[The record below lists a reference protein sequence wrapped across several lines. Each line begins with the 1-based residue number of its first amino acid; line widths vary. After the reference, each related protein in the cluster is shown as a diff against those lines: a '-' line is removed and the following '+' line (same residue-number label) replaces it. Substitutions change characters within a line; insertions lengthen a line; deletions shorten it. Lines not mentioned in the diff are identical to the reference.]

1 MTKSIMLVCL
11 ALALISALLYVFLI
25 LGILTAGELAA
36 DQEVP
41 TGFYIV
47 PASYVIGGLLIF
59 LKKPW
64 LWMAGA
70 VLNAIPIVVFYAA
83 YAGRPDIMLSA
94 PGLISKIA
102 QVMLEIG
109 LVYLI
114 VASKR
119 HKTRGI

>member
-11 ALALISALLYVFLI
+11 ALALISALIYVFLI
-25 LGILTAGELAA
+25 LGILKAGELTAG
-36 DQEVP
+36 QEVP

-59 LKKPW
+59 LKKRW
-64 LWMAGA
+64 LWIAGTF
-70 VLNAIPIVVFYAA
+70 LNAIPIVVFYAA

-94 PGLISKIA
+94 PGLISKTA

-114 VASKR
+114 VASRR
-119 HKTRGI
+119 HKT